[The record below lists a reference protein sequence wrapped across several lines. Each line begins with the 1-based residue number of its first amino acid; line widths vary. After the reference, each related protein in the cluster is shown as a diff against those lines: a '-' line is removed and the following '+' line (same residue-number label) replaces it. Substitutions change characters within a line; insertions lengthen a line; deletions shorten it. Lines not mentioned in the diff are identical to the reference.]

1 MAPKIP
7 FLKSRI
13 NLVEQKE
20 KQFAKRLKLFREGLV
35 NDLINQLLAEMSTT
49 GGVIDNSI
57 ANLSLMNRIDRIY
70 EQAINGTAGRTFTG
84 KVAGDVDDII
94 NLNKKYYTKIFPSKD
109 ITGTLQAAGDYT
121 KTYLGVSTETR
132 AVSSGS
138 RILDAMKPG
147 NWTSRIKAVLIN
159 SVENGLDTRVF
170 RKAIERVGR
179 DYDKEV
185 MKKLPNIYDKTENV
199 MGKQV
204 ASQEEMH
211 FAYYQGGI
219 MARTRDFC
227 EVRNDQVFHI
237 SEIAKFGTSADEYGG
252 YTNKSAG
259 EFQGKTD
266 LYDPFIDL
274 GGYNCRHRY
283 FYISNEMGLSL
294 RPDLEGVDLPIPS
307 NWVMA

>member
-7 FLKSRI
+7 YLKSRV
-13 NLVEQKE
+13 NLIERKE
-20 KQFAKRLKLFREGLV
+20 KQFAKRLRLFREGLV
-35 NDLINQLLAEMSTT
+35 KDLINQLLAEMSTT
-49 GGVIDNSI
+49 SGVIDNSI
-57 ANLSLMNRIDRIY
+57 GNLSLMNKIDQIY
-70 EQAINGTAGRTFTG
+70 EQAINGTAGKTFTG

-94 NLNKKYYTKIFPSKD
+94 DLNKKYYTKLLPGKN
-109 ITGTLQAAGDYT
+109 ITGTLQVAGDYT
-121 KTYLGVSTETR
+121 KTYLGVSTEAR

-138 RILDAMKPG
+138 IISDAMKPG
-147 NWTSRIKAVLIN
+147 SWTSRIKAALIN
-159 SVENGLDTRVF
+159 SVENSVDERVF
-170 RKAIERVGR
+170 RKAIGRVGR

-185 MKKLPNIYDKTENV
+185 MKKLPNVYDKTENV

-219 MARTRDFC
+219 MAKTREFC
-227 EVRNDQVFHI
+227 EVRNNQVFHI
-237 SEIAKFGTSADEYGG
+237 SEIAKFGTSSDEYGG

-266 LYDPFIDL
+266 VYDPFIDL

-283 FYISNEMGLSL
+283 FYISNEAGFSL
-294 RPDLEGVDLPIPS
+294 RPDLDGLDLQIPS
-307 NWVMA
+307 TWTG